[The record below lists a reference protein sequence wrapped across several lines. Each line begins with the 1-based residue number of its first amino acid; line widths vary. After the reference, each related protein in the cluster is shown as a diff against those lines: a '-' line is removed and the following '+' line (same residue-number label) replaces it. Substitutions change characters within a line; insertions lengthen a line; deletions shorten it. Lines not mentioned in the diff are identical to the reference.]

1 MDKLLYLQASPL
13 IERSYSISAA
23 DAFVKAYQK
32 INPSHI
38 IQTMNLF
45 DMELPAFDGFT
56 LAARYAI
63 MHGTDPSETEKSAW
77 RAVEKVIEEFTGA
90 DKYVMAVPMWNFG
103 LPYKLKHY
111 LDVVVQS
118 GYTFAYSPE
127 EGFSGLVTGKPIF
140 IAYARGGAYPP
151 GSEFESYDMQ
161 VPYLEHVLG
170 FMGFTDIRRVIVEP
184 TVSDPESLIAL
195 KEETVLQAREMAGSF

>member
-63 MHGTDPSETEKSAW
+63 MHGTDPSETEKAAW

-170 FMGFTDIRRVIVEP
+170 FMGFTDIRRIIVEP
-184 TVSDPESLIAL
+184 TVSDIESLTLLQEKAAL
-195 KEETVLQAREMAGSF
+195 RAEEMAGFF

>member
-127 EGFSGLVTGKPIF
+127 EGFSGLITGKPVF

-170 FMGFTDIRRVIVEP
+170 FMGFTDIRRIIVEP
-184 TVSDPESLIAL
+184 TVSDIESLTLLQEKAAL
-195 KEETVLQAREMAGSF
+195 RAEEMAGFF

>member
-1 MDKLLYLQASPL
+1 MDKLLYLQASPR
-13 IERSYSISAA
+13 IERSYSIAAA
-23 DAFVKAYQK
+23 DAFVKAYQE
-32 INPSHI
+32 INPSHE

-45 DMELPAFDGFT
+45 EMELPAFDGFT

-63 MHGTDPSETEKSAW
+63 MHGTDPSETEKAAW
-77 RAVEKVIEEFTGA
+77 RAVEKVIEEFTSA

-111 LDVVVQS
+111 LDVVVQP
-118 GYTFAYSPE
+118 GYTFKYSPE
-127 EGFSGLVTGKPIF
+127 EGFSGLITEKPVF
-140 IAYARGGAYPP
+140 VAYARGGAYPP
-151 GSEFESYDMQ
+151 GSETESYDMQ
-161 VPYLEHVLG
+161 IPYLEHVLG

-195 KEETVLQAREMAGSF
+195 KEETVLQASEMAGSF

>member
-103 LPYKLKHY
+103 IPYKLKHY

-151 GSEFESYDMQ
+151 GSESESYDMQ

-170 FMGFTDIRRVIVEP
+170 FMGFTDIRRIIVEP
-184 TVSDPESLIAL
+184 TVSDIESLTLLQEKAAL
-195 KEETVLQAREMAGSF
+195 RAEEMAGFF

>member
-13 IERSYSISAA
+13 TERSYSISAA

-127 EGFSGLVTGKPIF
+127 EGFSGLITGKPVF

-170 FMGFTDIRRVIVEP
+170 FMGFTDIRRIIVEP
-184 TVSDPESLIAL
+184 TVSDIESLTLLQEKAAL
-195 KEETVLQAREMAGSF
+195 RAEEMAGFF

>member
-63 MHGTDPSETEKSAW
+63 MHGTDPSETEKAAW

-127 EGFSGLVTGKPIF
+127 EGFSGLITGKPVF

-170 FMGFTDIRRVIVEP
+170 FMGFTDIRRIIVEP
-184 TVSDPESLIAL
+184 TVSDIESLTLLQEKAAL
-195 KEETVLQAREMAGSF
+195 RAEEMAGFF

>member
-127 EGFSGLVTGKPIF
+127 EGFSGLITGKPVF

-151 GSEFESYDMQ
+151 GSESESYDMQ

-170 FMGFTDIRRVIVEP
+170 FMGFTDIRRIIVEP
-184 TVSDPESLIAL
+184 TVSDIESLTLLQEKAAL
-195 KEETVLQAREMAGSF
+195 RAEEMAGFF

>member
-63 MHGTDPSETEKSAW
+63 MHGIDPSEAEKAAW

-170 FMGFTDIRRVIVEP
+170 FMGFTDIRRIIVEP
-184 TVSDPESLIAL
+184 TVSDIESLTLLQEKAAL
-195 KEETVLQAREMAGSF
+195 RAEEMAGFF